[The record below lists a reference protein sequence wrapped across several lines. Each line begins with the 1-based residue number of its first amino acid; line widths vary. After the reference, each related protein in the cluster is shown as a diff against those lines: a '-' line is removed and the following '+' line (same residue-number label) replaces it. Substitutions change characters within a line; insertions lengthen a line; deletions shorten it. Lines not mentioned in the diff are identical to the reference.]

1 MLEKKNEKEK
11 IKLRGQLKLYIQW
24 PSVMAVLLV
33 AMNVWVY
40 MIDKRA
46 GSLMVFFVLI
56 YIIMAGSL
64 YLRSKTVLLKDL
76 VEFAAQYG
84 IVQNTLLKEL
94 TVPYAILMSDGK
106 TIWMND
112 LFREILG
119 TKPRRDVPIS
129 KYIPEL
135 NRSIFPKEGK
145 DGCLL
150 QGQGI

>member
-106 TIWMND
+106 TGCAD
-112 LFREILG
+112 QQVYSGAE
-119 TKPRRDVPIS
+119 PQYIS
-129 KYIPEL
+129 QRGQGY
-135 NRSIFPKEGK
+135 NR

>member
-1 MLEKKNEKEK
+1 MSVHFVLRRHEDGIMLEKKNEKEK

-106 TIWMND
+106 TIWRYWAPSQDGMC
-112 LFREILG
+112 R
-119 TKPRRDVPIS
+119 S
-129 KYIPEL
+129 A
-135 NRSIFPKEGK
+135 SIFRS
-145 DGCLL
+145 
-150 QGQGI
+150 

>member
-94 TVPYAILMSDGK
+94 WKGLMIQDFCF
-106 TIWMND
+106 TC
-112 LFREILG
+112 
-119 TKPRRDVPIS
+119 RRR
-129 KYIPEL
+129 
-135 NRSIFPKEGK
+135 RSILSLYI
-145 DGCLL
+145 CRM
-150 QGQGI
+150 